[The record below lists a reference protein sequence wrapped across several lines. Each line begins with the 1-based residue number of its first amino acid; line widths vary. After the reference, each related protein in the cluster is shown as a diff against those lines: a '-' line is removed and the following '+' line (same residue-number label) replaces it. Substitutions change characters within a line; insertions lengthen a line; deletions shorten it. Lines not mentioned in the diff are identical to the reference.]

1 MFEMMGEDIHDME
14 LHGLLAPFLADGCAA
29 FFAFL
34 GGSIDGVKDR
44 HASKV
49 REPNRAAV
57 LVKIVEGRRSISR
70 RFSLK
75 MLNMEIPLPIPSARK
90 VL

>member
-29 FFAFL
+29 FFAYL

-49 REPNRAAV
+49 RERN
-57 LVKIVEGRRSISR
+57 
-70 RFSLK
+70 
-75 MLNMEIPLPIPSARK
+75 
-90 VL
+90 